1 MRRLAPR
8 ARNSCER
15 RSPTSSETL
24 KAAVTTAMPRARAA
38 PVSSLRRGRRPN
50 ESATRRRNIIVG
62 ESDPQLTRNLLSCA
76 TQAGKIHHN
85 VAAIN
90 VRGNA
95 DGIAATLIADGRN
108 VDGGAAMTADDIL
121 AVLSIAFRATDATSI
136 ESCAISVG
144 LLDDHES
151 QRLVRDVYGEKMEFS
166 IIHLGERNA
175 NFLAVGGN
183 RRRRWRD
190 RIGARVNKI
199 GGEYKNHYQTRGGSG
214 HHPVSL
220 TAILRFEQAFSGF
233 TTGLTGGN
241 FA

>member
-62 ESDPQLTRNLLSCA
+62 ESDPQLTRNLLSGA

-85 VAAIN
+85 VAAID

-108 VDGGAAMTADDIL
+108 VDGGAAMAADDIL
-121 AVLSIAFRATDATSI
+121 AVLSIAFRTTDAASI
-136 ESCAISVG
+136 ESCAVSVG
-144 LLDDHES
+144 LLDDHET
-151 QRLVRDVYGEKMEFS
+151 QRLVRDVYGEKMEFP
-166 IIHLGERNA
+166 IIHLGERDA
-175 NFLAVGGN
+175 NFLAQGGN
-183 RRRRWRD
+183 RRRRWRG

-199 GGEYKNHYQTRGGSG
+199 GGENKYDYKACSSGG
-214 HHPVSL
+214 HHPVAL
-220 TAILRFEQAFSGF
+220 AAVFRFEQAFPGF
-233 TTGLTGGN
+233 TGGLAGGI